1 MRILVDSD
9 ILVDHLRGH
18 ARFDPGDNEV
28 FVSSITRAELFS
40 GHAADE
46 GRVTRLLEA
55 MHELA
60 VDRAV
65 AERAGRIRRAT
76 NVRLP
81 DALIAATA
89 IEHGL
94 TLLTRNRRDFEA
106 IPGLMFPESGEPS
119 S

>member
-28 FVSSITRAELFS
+28 FFSSITRAELFS
-40 GHAADE
+40 GRAADE
-46 GRVTRLLEA
+46 VRVTRLLEA
-55 MHELA
+55 MHELS

-65 AERAGRIRRAT
+65 AERAGRIRREA

-94 TLLTRNRRDFEA
+94 TLLTRNRRDFDA
-106 IPGLMFPESGEPS
+106 VAGLSLGDALNP
-119 S
+119 